1 VGSTQRLHPAGPAR
15 TTPARTVRG
24 RGAGAEP
31 GGALQGRG
39 STLAVYQDLHLTP
52 VSTLRQR
59 LTCRVDEAPDRD
71 RPAPGGPQGN
81 DRSGPAGMGAV
92 RELRLD

>member
-1 VGSTQRLHPAGPAR
+1 MGSNTAAPSRRPGPDN
-15 TTPARTVRG
+15 TG
-24 RGAGAEP
+24 QDSQGAGAEP
-31 GGALQGRG
+31 GGALQGGG

-52 VSTLRQR
+52 VSALRQR
-59 LTCRVDEAPDRD
+59 LACRVDEAPDRD

-92 RELRLD
+92 GELRFD